1 MSVMS
6 KKIKSGNA
14 LKHGLYSQQVILP
27 GEKPRDYALLCA
39 RLREEWAPE
48 GPTEEELVDRLAA
61 QLWKRRRL
69 HLRGEAIMQARIDS
83 IETRNRASNVR
94 RYLKELAPEF
104 AAAQNAKEVES
115 VLNRHKQY
123 RETITDWIPRSQ
135 EEAKWGPAIA
145 DHLAKLRMSEP
156 IYGPAKIP
164 EVVDVLDYELERKI
178 DDRFDEAIDRTIKR
192 LIQVKTSKAV
202 FSSLYKPARPSP
214 KVIDV
219 TAPDVSPNN
228 DNGGIS
234 GSERRL
240 DLPDM
245 VEKVSKRN
253 SESDA

>member
-1 MSVMS
+1 MS
-6 KKIKSGNA
+6 KKKRSANA

-48 GPTEEELVDRLAA
+48 GPTEEELVERLAA

-69 HLRGEAIMQARIDS
+69 HMRGEAIMQARIDS
-83 IETRNRASNVR
+83 IESRNRASNIR

-115 VLNRHKQY
+115 VLNKHKQY
-123 RETITDWIPRSQ
+123 REIITDWVPRDPSQ
-135 EEAKWGPAIA
+135 DEAKWGPAIA
-145 DHLAKLRMSEP
+145 AYLAKLDVFEP
-156 IYGPAKIP
+156 ISGSAKIP
-164 EVVDVLDYELERKI
+164 VVVDVLDYELERKI

-192 LIQVKTSKAV
+192 LIQVKSSKAV
-202 FSSLYKPARPSP
+202 FSTLYNPTRHSS

-219 TAPDVSPNN
+219 TPPDVSPIN
-228 DNGGIS
+228 DNGGMS
-234 GSERRL
+234 GSERKL
-240 DLPDM
+240 ELPDK
-245 VEKVSKRN
+245 VEKDSKRN